1 MRGEIISLETAK
13 KLQDYED
20 RINKAIK
27 KLEKGIF
34 IIPKDTDEVINILKG
49 DSNDRK
55 EEGNN

>member
-27 KLEKGIF
+27 RLEKGIF
-34 IIPKDTDEVINILKG
+34 IIPKDTNEVINILKG